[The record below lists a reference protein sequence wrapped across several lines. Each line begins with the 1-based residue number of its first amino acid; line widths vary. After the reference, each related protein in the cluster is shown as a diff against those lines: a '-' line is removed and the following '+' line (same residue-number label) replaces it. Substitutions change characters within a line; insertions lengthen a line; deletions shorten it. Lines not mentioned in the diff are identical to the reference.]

1 MKQDAQNGMKLVMGD
16 ADQIQ
21 AFVII
26 DNVEMMIN
34 ACVNGKN

>member
-1 MKQDAQNGMKLVMGD
+1 MKQDAQNGMKLVNGN
-16 ADQIQ
+16 ADKIQ

-34 ACVNGKN
+34 ACVNENN